1 MAVVRSGVVAFVHW
15 GKCGYVDT
23 DGVIDREHYWCR
35 WKRRQTVG
43 LGHAK
48 RILKDIEVDAEFYK
62 TGIYIYLKILGYG
75 KQTDWLREVIAAR
88 VSAANEAAD
97 EKRYG

>member
-15 GKCGYVDT
+15 GKCGYVNS
-23 DGVIDREHYWCR
+23 DGVIDHEYYWHR
-35 WKRRQTVG
+35 WQQRQTV
-43 LGHAK
+43 LFGHAK
-48 RILKDIEVDAEFYK
+48 RILEDIEVDAEFYK

-88 VSAANEAAD
+88 VD
-97 EKRYG
+97 EKNQATRGSGD